1 MRTTEPSASVV
12 CATKLPS
19 AGGLD
24 LVMVRSVPPVFLI
37 VKLIVLLTPRP
48 TVPKSFRS
56 GVITIC
62 GGAPAVP
69 VSGMFSLPP
78 LLLTTR
84 VLADMPAAVGAYV
97 VVAVTDAP
105 PASVKPLAG
114 TPGAENRGGAA
125 PGAGEV
131 RGL

>member
-69 VSGMFSLPP
+69 GNGMFTLPP

-84 VLADMPAAVGAYV
+84 LLAAMPAPAGAYV

-105 PASVKPLAG
+105 AASVKPLAG
-114 TPGAENRGGAA
+114 TPEAEDGGASPA
-125 PGAGEV
+125 KPANG
-131 RGL
+131 RP

>member
-1 MRTTEPSASVV
+1 VRTREPPASVV
-12 CATKLPS
+12 CGRKLPS

-69 VSGMFSLPP
+69 VSGMFTLPP

-84 VLADMPAAVGAYV
+84 VLAGMPGAGGADV
-97 VVAVTDAP
+97 VVAGTDAP
-105 PASVKPLAG
+105 RASVKPPPA
-114 TPGAENRGGAA
+114 
-125 PGAGEV
+125 
-131 RGL
+131 